1 MLKDMTLGQFFPG
14 NSILHRLDPRMKLA
28 LTVLYIVTI
37 FLAKNV
43 FCYLALLVS
52 AVLLVI
58 VSRLS
63 LKVVLRGLRPILFI
77 LAFTMILN
85 ILFTEGEVSLFS
97 FWGITV
103 YKEGIIRALLMA
115 LRVVVLVTG
124 TSVFLTYTTSPIVL
138 TDAIESVL
146 SPLKKIRVP
155 VHDFAMMLTIALR
168 FIPTLVEETEKIM
181 NAQKARGAA
190 FDTGNIFRRA
200 KALIPV
206 IIPLLVSSFG
216 RADELATAMEC
227 RCYRGDVGRTRFV
240 RMHLRA
246 RDIGALLFFVAF
258 GTAVVLGNI
267 YLTRYGIGFAV

>member
-28 LTVLYIVTI
+28 LTVLYIVII

-43 FCYLALLVS
+43 YAYAALLVS
-52 AVLLVI
+52 AVLLVLL
-58 VSRLS
+58 SRLS
-63 LKVVLRGLRPILFI
+63 LRVVLRGLRPILFI
-77 LAFTMILN
+77 LAFTMLLN
-85 ILFTEGEVSLFS
+85 IFFTGGSVPLVS
-97 FWGITV
+97 FWGITI
-103 YKEGIIRALLMA
+103 YREGVIRAAFMA
-115 LRVVVLVTG
+115 LRVVVLVIG

-168 FIPTLVEETEKIM
+168 FIPTLVEETDKIM

-190 FDTGNIFRRA
+190 FDTGNIFSRA
-200 KALIPV
+200 KALVPV

-227 RCYRGDVGRTRFV
+227 RCYRGDVGRTKFV
-240 RMHLRA
+240 RMHLHG
-246 RDIGALLFFVAF
+246 RDFGALFLFVAF
-258 GTAVVLGNI
+258 GTGIVLANI
-267 YLTRYGIGFAV
+267 FLTRLGIGFVV

>member
-14 NSILHRLDPRMKLA
+14 SSVLHRLDPRMKLV

-43 FCYLALLVS
+43 WCYLALLLF
-52 AVLLVI
+52 AVALIL

-63 LKVVLRGLRPILFI
+63 LKVVLRGIRPILFI
-77 LAFTMILN
+77 LLFTMLIN
-85 ILFTEGEVSLFS
+85 LFFTKGETELFS
-97 FWGITV
+97 YWRITV
-103 YKEGIIRALLMA
+103 YREGVLRAAFMA
-115 LRVVVLVTG
+115 LRVLVLVIG

-138 TDAIESVL
+138 TDAIESLL

-168 FIPTLVEETEKIM
+168 FIPTLVEETDKIM

-190 FDTGNIFRRA
+190 FDTGNVFSRA
-200 KALIPV
+200 KALVPV
-206 IIPLLVSSFG
+206 IIPLLVSSFN

-240 RMHLRA
+240 RMRLHA
-246 RDIGALLFFVAF
+246 RDFIALIFFIGF
-258 GTAVVLGNI
+258 GVGIVLANL
-267 YLTRYGIGFAV
+267 YLPFGFAV